1 MKTFLINEQYKKT
14 TKGGKWLCR
23 VFLIEKSQAK
33 KWYLPSWNTCLYDIT
48 RRVAELWNREK
59 QFDWLVLTIHYW
71 SWTGMSVIEEILKV
85 NWGND
90 INIVD
95 VSIF

>member
-23 VFLIEKSQAK
+23 VFMVRDDKQHIKHTWSHVVDITKAVAEKS
-33 KWYLPSWNTCLYDIT
+33 YRMN
-48 RRVAELWNREK
+48 E
-59 QFDWLVLTIHYW
+59 FDWINLTIHYW
-71 SWTGMSVIEEILKV
+71 SWTGQMVISEIIKKYFYS
-85 NWGND
+85 D
-90 INIVD
+90 ANIVD

>member
-1 MKTFLINEQYKKT
+1 MLFLINEQKKKT
-14 TKGGKWLCR
+14 STGGKWLCR
-23 VFLIEKSQAK
+23 VFLVHDDK
-33 KWYLPSWNTCLYDIT
+33 KHYKNTGQQVVDIT
-48 RRVAELWNREK
+48 KRISELMNREK
-59 QFDWLVLTIHYW
+59 QFDWINLTIHYW
-71 SWTGMSVIEEILKV
+71 SWTGIMVIENILKV

>member
-23 VFLIEKSQAK
+23 VFILEDWEIK
-33 KWYLPSWNTCLYDIT
+33 DIT
-48 RRVAELWNREK
+48 RRIAELMNREK

-71 SWTGMSVIEEILKV
+71 SWTGIMNISEAIKV
-85 NWGND
+85 NRWD
-90 INIVD
+90 DVIIKD

>member
-23 VFLIEKSQAK
+23 VFLLEDWEIK
-33 KWYLPSWNTCLYDIT
+33 DIT
-48 RRVAELWNREK
+48 RRIAELWNREK
-59 QFDWLVLTIHYW
+59 QFDWINLTIHYW
-71 SWTGMSVIEEILKV
+71 SWTGIMVIKNILKV

>member
-23 VFLIEKSQAK
+23 VFLVIEKDDIV
-33 KWYLPSWNTCLYDIT
+33 DIT
-48 RRVAELWNREK
+48 RRIAELWNREK
-59 QFDWLVLTIHYW
+59 QFDWINLTIHYW
-71 SWTGMSVIEEILKV
+71 SWTGIMVIENILKV
-85 NWGND
+85 NWWND
-90 INIVD
+90 IYIKD

>member
-23 VFLIEKSQAK
+23 VFILEDWEIK
-33 KWYLPSWNTCLYDIT
+33 DIT
-48 RRVAELWNREK
+48 RRVSELWNREK
-59 QFDWLVLTIHYW
+59 QYDWINLTVHYW
-71 SWTGMSVIEEILKV
+71 SWTGIMVIKNILKV